1 MIVRYIFLSIRV
13 WSETKASMSDKEKDF
28 NIGIRTY
35 RVGPEISNGPEVA
48 IGDNYAETIIVFTD

>member
-1 MIVRYIFLSIRV
+1 
-13 WSETKASMSDKEKDF
+13 MSDKEKDF

-35 RVGPEISNGPEVA
+35 IVGPEISNGSEVA